1 MCSLLIGCGYDA
13 YCVYGTAP
21 REITTKDESLMDCP
35 FSLDMAENEED
46 EDPAIDKDEEKMSE
60 KKKETVE
67 KVDGFSITKKLP

>member
-1 MCSLLIGCGYDA
+1 
-13 YCVYGTAP
+13 
-21 REITTKDESLMDCP
+21 MDCP
-35 FSLDMAENEED
+35 FSLEMAENEED